1 MPAASLITEIQSL
14 RQLVRFNSAG
24 PPGPAELSCSAFD
37 LSLRMLESVNRTDA
51 IFPPRQ
57 WRTPAAIALAAWLV
71 IEVLFV
77 GQVMHTDSSGL
88 WKASKIAFSRSAMW
102 LFFSPLA
109 VGLAFLFPLERGR
122 LVRSGMVHLAACAL
136 LMAASHHT
144 MLSFAGHRNSIV
156 EPPSGTQ
163 PFHETGSVPLA
174 RRGAIGHLA
183 LAHFAL
189 NLLFYAV
196 LVSSCQ
202 TVVWSRRARDRE
214 RRALTAEARLAEARL
229 AVLQMRLHPHFLFNA
244 LNGISTLIHIDGRAA
259 DRMLGDLSQLLR
271 AALETE
277 GEQEIPLRRELD
289 LLRRYLAI
297 EQARFGE
304 RLRVNESVEPALLD
318 ARVPTFILQ
327 PLVENAI
334 KHGIEPKRA
343 AGTVTISATRAEGNL
358 RLSVSD
364 TGAGLKSILRAA
376 GGHGVGLA
384 NTRAR
389 LEQLYPDAH
398 EFSVRNGDSGGCV
411 VTVEIPLHTRSRP
424 AEVSE

>member
-1 MPAASLITEIQSL
+1 M
-14 RQLVRFNSAG
+14 
-24 PPGPAELSCSAFD
+24 
-37 LSLRMLESVNRTDA
+37 NRPDD
-51 IFPPRQ
+51 ISPLRQ
-57 WRTPAAIALAAWLV
+57 WRTPVAIALAAWLV
-71 IEVLFV
+71 IELLFI
-77 GQVMHTDSSGL
+77 GQVMHTDSFDL

-102 LFFSPLA
+102 LIFAPMA

-122 LVRSGMVHLAACAL
+122 LLRSGIVHVAACAL
-136 LMAASHHT
+136 LLAASHHT
-144 MLSFAGHRNSIV
+144 MLSFAGHRNAIT
-156 EPPSGTQ
+156 EPASGTA
-163 PFHETGSVPLA
+163 PFHESGSAHLP
-174 RRGAIGHLA
+174 RGGAIGHLA

-196 LVSSCQ
+196 LVSSCH

-229 AVLQMRLHPHFLFNA
+229 AVLQMRLNPHFLFNA
-244 LNGISTLIHIDGRAA
+244 LNGISTLIHTDGRAA

-271 AALETE
+271 SALETG

-289 LLRRYLAI
+289 FLRRYLAI

-304 RLRVNESVEPALLD
+304 RLRVEESVEPALLD
-318 ARVPTFILQ
+318 AYVPTFILQ

-343 AGTVTISATRAEGNL
+343 AGTVTIRATRADGNL

-364 TGAGLKSILRAA
+364 TGAGLKSVLRAA

-389 LEQLYPDAH
+389 LEQLYPGAH
-398 EFSVRNGDSGGCV
+398 EFSVSNGDGGGCV
-411 VTVEIPLHTRSRP
+411 VTLDIPFHTSPRLVD
-424 AEVSE
+424 ATIQ